1 MSVAL
6 TGIKP
11 SGQPH
16 LGNFLGMFR
25 PALALAEQY
34 ETLYFIAD
42 YHALTTLHDGAA
54 LRAWSDEAA
63 ATWLAF
69 GLDPERTL
77 LYRQSDV
84 PQVMELSWILSCFTA
99 KGLLDRAHAY
109 KDAVAQEREVSAGT
123 YTYPV
128 LMAADILAFDANF
141 VPVGKDQKQHVEIC
155 RDIALRVNH
164 VYGDIL
170 VPPAALIREEI
181 QTIPGLDGR
190 KMSKSY
196 GNTIP
201 LFAPPAA
208 LRKRIMQIQTDSTPV
223 EAPKDADAAPVFQLY
238 RHFASAEEAAS
249 LRARLAAGG
258 SGWAVAKEAL
268 WQAVERTLAEPR
280 RIYADWMADP
290 ERLHRVL
297 AAGAERARERAEARL
312 RVVRRA
318 VGAGR

>member
-1 MSVAL
+1 MPIAL

-25 PALALAEQY
+25 PALELARQY

-42 YHALTTLHDGAA
+42 YHALTTLHNGEE
-54 LRAWSDEAA
+54 LRGLTDEVA

-99 KGLLDRAHAY
+99 KGMLDRAHAY
-109 KDAVAQEREVSAGT
+109 KDAVAQQREISAGT

-128 LMAADILAFDANF
+128 LMAADILAFDADW
-141 VPVGKDQKQHVEIC
+141 VPVGKDQKQHVEMC
-155 RDIALRVNH
+155 RDIALRFNH
-164 VYGDIL
+164 VYGDVL
-170 VPPAALIREEI
+170 VPPAPLIREEV

-196 GNTIP
+196 GNTVP
-201 LFAPPAA
+201 LFAPQAA
-208 LRKRIMQIQTDSTPV
+208 LRKRILQIQTDSSPV

-238 RHFASAEEAAS
+238 RHFASPEQAEA
-249 LRARLAAGG
+249 LRAQLAAGG
-258 SGWAVAKEAL
+258 TGWAVAKNAL
-268 WQAVERTLAEPR
+268 WEAVERTLAEPR
-280 RIYADWMADP
+280 RIYTEWMADR

-297 AAGAERARERAEARL
+297 AEGGERA
-312 RVVRRA
+312 
-318 VGAGR
+318 